1 MPRDIVYFDLE
12 THLPI
17 KKTYSWRDPID
28 KERNVE
34 EEIFDNYRPIQGV
47 MTNYGFTRYFNGDMQ
62 TQRFLSAAHYNQSLD
77 ESMFDP
83 NSHYNPNKPG
93 KR

>member
-1 MPRDIVYFDLE
+1 
-12 THLPI
+12 
-17 KKTYSWRDPID
+17 
-28 KERNVE
+28 
-34 EEIFDNYRPIQGV
+34 

-62 TQRFLSAAHYNQSLD
+62 TQRFLSAAHYNQSFD
-77 ESMFDP
+77 QSMFDP